1 MKRITIG
8 LDIAKSVFQVHGE
21 DSSGKIVLQKRL
33 RRSQV
38 LAFFA
43 GFEPAL
49 IGIEACG
56 SAHYWGR
63 ELRALG
69 HDVRL
74 IPAAY
79 VKPFVRRNKNDAR
92 DAAAICTAVGR
103 SDMRFVAIKSVESQA
118 SRGLERSRE
127 LLVRQH
133 TQLMN
138 SVRSQ
143 LAELGIVAAPGRR
156 GFAEL
161 SQLVAVG
168 DERIP
173 AMLLSVLSLMLQ
185 QIDQLRVAS
194 AAIEAKIMAV
204 AKADPA
210 MRRLATIPGIGGLT
224 AHAIVTAI
232 GDGTQF
238 ASSRDFAA
246 WCGLT
251 PRGASSG
258 LKRREGGISRQGD
271 IRLRKLLA
279 LGASTIIRSARS
291 RADRATQWQRGILAR
306 RPVKVAVL
314 AQAAKTATIAWA
326 VLTAGTTYRRPLPNP
341 SQFSAVLAPS
351 SPLRAVSDGDGLTAL
366 ARDALHSSG
375 RDEGMV
381 PPVKQRNDPASLS
394 DPPHSPLLAI
404 RPDTRKEHQAAP
416 AKWSGPGSRHS
427 ASSSCLKSAPQC
439 SEPDPRNP
447 SGPAV
452 SRPRQQAGYMTAP
465 DHPPT
470 PPNSPCPKGAV
481 HT

>member
-21 DSSGKIVLQKRL
+21 DASGKLVLQKRL
-33 RRSQV
+33 RRSQI
-38 LAFFA
+38 LGLFA
-43 GFEPAL
+43 GLEPAL
-49 IGIEACG
+49 VGLEACG
-56 SAHYWGR
+56 SAHHWGR

-103 SDMRFVAIKSVESQA
+103 PDMRFVAIKSVESQA
-118 SRGLERSRE
+118 ARGLERSRD

-143 LAELGIVAAPGRR
+143 LAELVIIAAQGRR

-161 SQLVAVG
+161 SQLVAAG

-173 AMLLSVLSLMLQ
+173 EILRSVLSLLLQ
-185 QIDQLRVAS
+185 HIEQLAAAS
-194 AAIEAKIMAV
+194 AAIAAKIMAA

-210 MRRLATIPGIGGLT
+210 MRRLATIPGVGGLT

-232 GDGTQF
+232 GDGKQL

-258 LKRREGGISRQGD
+258 AKRRDGGISRQGD

-279 LGASTIIRSARS
+279 LGASTIIRNARS
-291 RADRATQWQRGILAR
+291 RDDRATQWQRGILAR

-314 AQAAKTATIAWA
+314 AQAAKTARIAWA
-326 VLTAGTTYRRPLPNP
+326 MLIAGTAYRQPAGTTPA
-341 SQFSAVLAPS
+341 Q
-351 SPLRAVSDGDGLTAL
+351 
-366 ARDALHSSG
+366 
-375 RDEGMV
+375 
-381 PPVKQRNDPASLS
+381 PV
-394 DPPHSPLLAI
+394 
-404 RPDTRKEHQAAP
+404 
-416 AKWSGPGSRHS
+416 
-427 ASSSCLKSAPQC
+427 
-439 SEPDPRNP
+439 
-447 SGPAV
+447 
-452 SRPRQQAGYMTAP
+452 
-465 DHPPT
+465 
-470 PPNSPCPKGAV
+470 
-481 HT
+481 